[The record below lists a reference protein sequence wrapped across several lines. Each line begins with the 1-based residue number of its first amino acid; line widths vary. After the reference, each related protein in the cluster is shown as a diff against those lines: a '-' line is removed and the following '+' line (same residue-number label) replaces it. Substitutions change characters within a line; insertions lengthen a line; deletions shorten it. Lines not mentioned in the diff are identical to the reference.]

1 MKKAQVLI
9 LEAAPASALAWALLL
24 AEAAAALLLFSFDR
38 VPTVLV
44 RSLQLF
50 LRF

>member
-1 MKKAQVLI
+1 MKQAQTAT
-9 LEAAPASALAWALLL
+9 LEHTQAPLLPWALLL
-24 AEAAAALLLFSFDR
+24 AELAAAALLFSAGRFPD
-38 VPTVLV
+38 VLV

>member
-1 MKKAQVLI
+1 MRKAQAIPFEVVQ
-9 LEAAPASALAWALLL
+9 APLLPWALLL
-24 AEAAAALLLFSFDR
+24 AELAAAALLFSAGQM
-38 VPTVLV
+38 PAVLV